1 MSLPTAEEP
10 ANHSSSAFHPNQC
23 DISGISSRLTSRQLS
38 HRAKSHCARHHAPP
52 KNDTSSLPEAPTV
65 WKKENKETKTTRK
78 WDSSNFCAWGEVTPH
93 QQAGH
98 CKEQFRTKARG
109 IKRDL
114 KENRGMMESVFTGSS
129 PLSCRVSL
137 SLHKTGYLRT
147 WEIVSVMKERWWNR
161 WKPQGAVM
169 GREGGRK
176 EDVTTQGTAHTG
188 ITSCSASLNHHYM
201 LIPIPQDIP
210 FHATHHN
217 SIFMSEYI
225 KILCFPFSL
234 GFRIQLSADQSFIF

>member
-1 MSLPTAEEP
+1 MQGVAKSPQ
-10 ANHSSSAFHPNQC
+10 N
-23 DISGISSRLTSRQLS
+23 RLSENLGDCFSDEREVMEQVETSRG
-38 HRAKSHCARHHAPP
+38 C
-52 KNDTSSLPEAPTV
+52 D
-65 WKKENKETKTTRK
+65 
-78 WDSSNFCAWGEVTPH
+78 G
-93 QQAGH
+93 
-98 CKEQFRTKARG
+98 
-109 IKRDL
+109 
-114 KENRGMMESVFTGSS
+114 
-129 PLSCRVSL
+129 
-137 SLHKTGYLRT
+137 
-147 WEIVSVMKERWWNR
+147 
-161 WKPQGAVM
+161 
-169 GREGGRK
+169 EGGRK